1 MYNMKKVRIFSTPTC
16 IYCNTLKKF
25 LAEHNI
31 PFEEVDVSKDRA
43 ALEEMVQKSGQMGVP
58 VTDIDGE
65 IVVGFYKDKIS
76 QLLNIND

>member
-1 MYNMKKVRIFSTPTC
+1 MKKVRIFSTPAC
-16 IYCNTLKKF
+16 VYCNTLKKF
-25 LAEHNI
+25 LSEHNVPYEDI
-31 PFEEVDVSKDRA
+31 DVSKDKA

-65 IVVGFYKDKIS
+65 FVVGFYKDKIS